1 MMSTE
6 NREQWTDNKQPAGLI
21 GGEGCL
27 NIQLI
32 WIHGWGA
39 SPAVWDIGHGSRF
52 SSRAENCDAKMHIH
66 HRDVSLVGCTT
77 IEDMLATITSA
88 FDEAAKREQPWH
100 VIGWSLG
107 GMLAIDALLRWM
119 KQQPCSGIG
128 AHELHGASTSG
139 VGSHGLHG
147 ARASRVE
154 SHALCGARASG
165 MLPAS
170 LIGVGATCQFVDEQ
184 GHAGCRPRILER
196 MRRKLERAPE
206 QVLADFADQFW
217 SPTERADE
225 RYLTWQTEMSHVIRS
240 AGYSL
245 EGLNAGL
252 QYLQQAALEKQLIE
266 LAHEL
271 PILWVQGSE
280 DQICPAAA
288 MEQWNEVPLHTVR
301 FSGAG
306 HAPFLTR
313 KDQWEAVLR
322 QWLWSQCPQRPREGE
337 ERESQAD

>member
-1 MMSTE
+1 M
-6 NREQWTDNKQPAGLI
+6 
-21 GGEGCL
+21 

-77 IEDMLATITSA
+77 IEDMLATVTSA

-147 ARASRVE
+147 AST
-154 SHALCGARASG
+154 SG

-184 GHAGCRPRILER
+184 GHAGWRPRILER

-313 KDQWEAVLR
+313 KEQWEAVLR

>member
-1 MMSTE
+1 M
-6 NREQWTDNKQPAGLI
+6 
-21 GGEGCL
+21 

-52 SSRAENCDAKMHIH
+52 SSRAEHCDAKMHIH

-88 FDEAAKREQPWH
+88 FDEAAKRERPWH

-107 GMLAIDALLRWM
+107 GMLAIDALLRWV

-128 AHELHGASTSG
+128 ARELHGASTSG
-139 VGSHGLHG
+139 VG
-147 ARASRVE
+147 

-184 GHAGCRPRILER
+184 GHAGWRPRILER

-225 RYLTWQTEMSHVIRS
+225 RYLTWQTEMSHAIRS

>member
-1 MMSTE
+1 
-6 NREQWTDNKQPAGLI
+6 
-21 GGEGCL
+21 
-27 NIQLI
+27 
-32 WIHGWGA
+32 
-39 SPAVWDIGHGSRF
+39 
-52 SSRAENCDAKMHIH
+52 
-66 HRDVSLVGCTT
+66 
-77 IEDMLATITSA
+77 
-88 FDEAAKREQPWH
+88 
-100 VIGWSLG
+100 
-107 GMLAIDALLRWM
+107 
-119 KQQPCSGIG
+119 
-128 AHELHGASTSG
+128 
-139 VGSHGLHG
+139 
-147 ARASRVE
+147 
-154 SHALCGARASG
+154 

-184 GHAGCRPRILER
+184 GHAGWRPRVLER

-225 RYLTWQTEMSHVIRS
+225 RYLTWQTEMSHAIRS

-245 EGLNAGL
+245 EGLSAGL

-288 MEQWNEVPLHTVR
+288 MEQWNEVPLHTAR
-301 FSGAG
+301 FPGAG

-313 KDQWEAVLR
+313 KEQWEAVLR
-322 QWLWSQCPQRPREGE
+322 QWLWSQSPREGE